1 MAQQKK
7 VLQSFLYLHG
17 RTGRCVEKFIALLD
31 GADLS
36 FSGIRRLEPIRK
48 LRIHSKTVP
57 LQDLKDLSIGKVTG
71 KDQCK

>member
-1 MAQQKK
+1 M
-7 VLQSFLYLHG
+7 
-17 RTGRCVEKFIALLD
+17 EKFIALMD

-48 LRIHSKTVP
+48 LHIRSKIVP